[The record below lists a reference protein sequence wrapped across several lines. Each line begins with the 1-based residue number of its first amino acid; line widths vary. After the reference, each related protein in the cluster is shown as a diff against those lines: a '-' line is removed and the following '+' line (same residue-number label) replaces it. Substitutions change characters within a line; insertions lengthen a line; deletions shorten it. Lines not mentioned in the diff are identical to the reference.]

1 MSLRLALLSA
11 LLGPVL
17 AGAACSGAPAKS
29 GGSGDS
35 ATQATAAPA
44 PSATPAA
51 APSGASADPDQTVAG
66 SGVPAGFTGRTDEAG
81 SPISGAK
88 YTAAPNGAWEVRT
101 GPAHILYSPSLVAHT
116 NYTVTAKFGQLEAPH
131 HPEAYGI
138 FIGGQQL
145 DGPGQRYTYFLVR
158 GDGEFT
164 VKVRDGDDARTV
176 IPFTPNP
183 SIPPA
188 DASGKASYTL
198 RVAVTDRVRF
208 YVNGQMT
215 ATLDAKS
222 VPTDGI
228 AGVRINHNL
237 HVIVTPAALA
247 AAPK

>member
-17 AGAACSGAPAKS
+17 AGAACSGSPAKS
-29 GGSGDS
+29 GGTGDS
-35 ATQATAAPA
+35 AAQTAAPA
-44 PSATPAA
+44 PATTPAA
-51 APSGASADPDQTVAG
+51 APAGASADPDQAVAG
-66 SGVPAGFTGRTDEAG
+66 SGVPAGFVGRTDEAG

-88 YTAAPNGAWEVRT
+88 YTAAANGSWEVRT

-116 NYTVTAKFGQLEAPH
+116 HYTVSAKFDQVEAPH

-145 DGPGQRYTYFLVR
+145 DGPGQRYAYFLVR
-158 GDGEFT
+158 GDGKFA

-176 IPFTPNP
+176 LPFTASPAVP
-183 SIPPA
+183 QA

-208 YVNGQMT
+208 YVNDQVA
-215 ATLDAKS
+215 ATIDAKS

-237 HVIVTPAALA
+237 HVIVTPASLA

>member
-11 LLGPVL
+11 LLGPAL

-29 GGSGDS
+29 GGAGDS
-35 ATQATAAPA
+35 AAQPAAAPA
-44 PSATPAA
+44 ATPAA
-51 APSGASADPDQTVAG
+51 APAGASADPDQTVAG

-101 GPAHILYSPSLVAHT
+101 GPAHILYSPSLVAHS
-116 NYTVTAKFGQLEAPH
+116 NYTVSAKFDQAEAPH

-158 GDGEFT
+158 GDGQFSI
-164 VKVRDGDDARTV
+164 KVRDGDNARTV
-176 IPFTPNP
+176 IPFTPSP
-183 SIPPA
+183 AVPQA
-188 DASGKASYTL
+188 DASGKASYTV

-208 YVNGQMT
+208 YVNGQVA
-215 ATLDAKS
+215 ATIDTKS

-237 HVIVTPAALA
+237 HVIVTPASLA

>member
-11 LLGPVL
+11 LLPVL
-17 AGAACSGAPAKS
+17 AGAGCSGSPSKS
-29 GGSGDS
+29 GGAGDS
-35 ATQATAAPA
+35 AAQSAAPA
-44 PSATPAA
+44 PASTPAA
-51 APSGASADPDQTVAG
+51 APAGANADPDQAVAG
-66 SGVPAGFTGRTDEAG
+66 SGVPAGFVGRTDEAG
-81 SPISGAK
+81 SPIAGAK
-88 YTAAPNGAWEVRT
+88 YTAGANGTWDVRT

-116 NYTVTAKFGQLEAPH
+116 HYTVTAKIDQLEAPH

-158 GDGEFT
+158 GDGQFT

-176 IPFTPNP
+176 LPFTPTP
-183 SIPPA
+183 AVPQA
-188 DASGKASYTL
+188 DATGKASYKL

-208 YVNGQMT
+208 YVNDQLA
-215 ATLDAKS
+215 ATIDAKS

-237 HVIVTPAALA
+237 HVIVTPASLA

>member
-17 AGAACSGAPAKS
+17 AGAACSGSPAKS
-29 GGSGDS
+29 AGSGDS
-35 ATQATAAPA
+35 AAQTAAPA
-44 PSATPAA
+44 A
-51 APSGASADPDQTVAG
+51 APTGASADPDQAVAG
-66 SGVPAGFTGRTDEAG
+66 SGVPAGFVGRTDEAG

-88 YTAAPNGAWEVRT
+88 YTAAANGTWEVRT

-116 NYTVTAKFGQLEAPH
+116 HYTVSAKIDQLEAPH

-158 GDGEFT
+158 GDGKFA

-176 IPFTPNP
+176 LPFTASPAVP
-183 SIPPA
+183 QA

-198 RVAVTDRVRF
+198 RIAVTDRVRF
-208 YVNGQMT
+208 YVNGQVA
-215 ATLDAKS
+215 ATVDARS

-237 HVIVTPAALA
+237 HVIVTPASLA

>member
-17 AGAACSGAPAKS
+17 AGAACSGSPAKS
-29 GGSGDS
+29 GGAGDS
-35 ATQATAAPA
+35 ATQSATPPAPA
-44 PSATPAA
+44 PGPAA
-51 APSGASADPDQTVAG
+51 APAGASADPDQAVAG
-66 SGVPAGFTGRTDEAG
+66 NGVPAGFIGRTDDAG

-88 YTAAPNGAWEVRT
+88 YTAAPGGTWEIRT

-116 NYTVTAKFGQLEAPH
+116 HYTVTATIGQVEAPR

-158 GDGEFT
+158 GDGDFS

-176 IPFTPNP
+176 LPFTPSP
-183 SIPPA
+183 AVPKA
-188 DASGKASYTL
+188 DASGKATYTL
-198 RVAVTDRVRF
+198 RATVTDDRARF
-208 YVNGQMT
+208 YVNDQLV
-215 ATLDAKS
+215 ATVDKAT

-228 AGVRINHNL
+228 AGLRINHNL
-237 HVIVTPAALA
+237 HVIVTPASLA
-247 AAPK
+247 SPK